1 MRRCSA
7 VWQKIGSL
15 VSEGQRR
22 LERACALH
30 LPVCYGSDLLGDMHK
45 HQSKSIALH
54 LAAGVDAHHVL
65 GSLTAVPGARVPEP
79 RGALRS
85 GAPGE
90 GRAAGRAAARF
101 VAPGAL
107 ADLILVDGDPL
118 EDPSVLMDE
127 TNIKVVIK
135 GGRVVKDIRSI
146 APVVRPRVEGTVV

>member
-1 MRRCSA
+1 
-7 VWQKIGSL
+7 
-15 VSEGQRR
+15 
-22 LERACALH
+22 
-30 LPVCYGSDLLGDMHK
+30 MHK

-54 LAAGVDAHHVL
+54 LAAGVDAHHI
-65 GSLTAVPGARVPEP
+65 GEASPPCPARACPSPAARCDRGRLAKVAPRDGPP
-79 RGALRS
+79 RG
-85 GAPGE
+85 
-90 GRAAGRAAARF
+90 F